1 MKAKGCED
9 PGIMHQYSVIDEM
22 KPQIDY
28 AINDLFHTLYENF
41 TIMYEEEGEII
52 GNAVYDR
59 RDALLKIVAEGLDDL
74 KDRLS
79 RLPRVRDGLVSY
91 VRHRLSVDYDEDR
104 SAASE

>member
-9 PGIMHQYSVIDEM
+9 PGIMHQYNVIDEM
-22 KPQIDY
+22 KPKIDY

-41 TIMYEEEGEII
+41 HVMYEEEGEII

-59 RDALLKIVAEGLDDL
+59 RDVLLKIVADGLDDL

-79 RLPRVRDGLVSY
+79 RFAVPIAAKS
-91 VRHRLSVDYDEDR
+91 SSTI
-104 SAASE
+104 SAF